1 MIYLEKRYYLCIE
14 DIKGLTDGGTVE
26 KNRAQEVTWFV
37 WKSTCLSSYT
47 YWLLLLNFLP
57 NYSQRPKDMD
67 GHHVNLSI
75 SQNTDPLSLFR
86 WKDLSRSVRLLF
98 CILSCISAVWSSSK
112 CYSILQSNYFSI
124 SFFFFILS
132 RDWHVW
138 PASIWVDIDCPYFL
152 KKYWSKS
159 LN

>member
-86 WKDLSRSVRLLF
+86 WKDLSRSLRLLF
-98 CILSCISAVWSSSK
+98 LTSSVSLSLILLKVLVHFAVEHFLNFACFLLHPKSWLTRVTGQ
-112 CYSILQSNYFSI
+112 YLIGYR
-124 SFFFFILS
+124 LS
-132 RDWHVW
+132 LF
-138 PASIWVDIDCPYFL
+138 P
-152 KKYWSKS
+152 
-159 LN
+159 